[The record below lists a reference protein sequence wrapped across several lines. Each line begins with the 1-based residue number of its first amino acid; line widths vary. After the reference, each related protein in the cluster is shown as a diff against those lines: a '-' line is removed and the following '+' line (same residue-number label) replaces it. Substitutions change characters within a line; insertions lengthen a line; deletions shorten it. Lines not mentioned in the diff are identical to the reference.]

1 MSQCLSIRYLYADTS
16 LNVLNVL
23 VMSALNQIRSGTR
36 ADWNRIGFSGHVLL
50 IPTRFQSAYV
60 PHLIGFGADL
70 QIANRHFNIDPLALF
85 RSLLQHEWH
94 LTVHV
99 LILDRPKLLTYC
111 WLITNIV
118 DLTLT
123 DWTDKSYQSFN
134 RNLIAALKLKINK
147 KQIKHSRSVTSN
159 SIWYCTFP

>member
-1 MSQCLSIRYLYADTS
+1 MKNMVVTWFGSIGPQLHWQTNPAW
-16 LNVLNVL
+16 
-23 VMSALNQIRSGTR
+23 IRSVPHP
-36 ADWNRIGFSGHVLL
+36 DWNLTGFNGHVLL
-50 IPTRFQSAYV
+50 IPNGFQSAYV
-60 PHLIGFGADL
+60 PDLIGFGADL

-123 DWTDKSYQSFN
+123 DWTDTSYQI
-134 RNLIAALKLKINK
+134 NLIAALKLKINK

-159 SIWYCTFP
+159 SIWYCTFPFTSK